1 MSDAHPMR
9 VILEQQGPYSFRID
23 FEGAAFASLRSDEPV
38 PLGAGEGPN
47 PSELLLASIANCL
60 SASLLF
66 ALRKFK
72 NAPGPIRT
80 EILASKARNENGRW
94 RIPRAEVAIHLSEP
108 AAGLE
113 RFDRVLAQ
121 FEEFC
126 IVTQSVR
133 EGMQVDVRIVDAD
146 GAEYVP
152 GGAGETA

>member
-72 NAPGPIRT
+72 NAPGPIHAEISAST
-80 EILASKARNENGRW
+80 ERNAQGRL
-94 RIPRAEVAIHLSEP
+94 RIPRAKVTIRLSEP
-108 AAGLE
+108 AARLE

-121 FEEFC
+121 FEQFC
-126 IVTQSVR
+126 TVTQSVR
-133 EGMQVDVRIVDAD
+133 DGIAVDVEVID
-146 GAEYVP
+146 GDGVSHVP
-152 GGAGETA
+152 GATA

>member
-1 MSDAHPMR
+1 MNTDTPIR
-9 VILEQQGPYSFRID
+9 VTLEQQDDYAFRVSFD
-23 FEGAAFASLRSDEPV
+23 DTALAPLLTDEPA
-38 PLGAGEGPN
+38 PLGHDGGPN
-47 PSELLLASIANCL
+47 PSRMLLAAIANCMA
-60 SASLLF
+60 ASLLF